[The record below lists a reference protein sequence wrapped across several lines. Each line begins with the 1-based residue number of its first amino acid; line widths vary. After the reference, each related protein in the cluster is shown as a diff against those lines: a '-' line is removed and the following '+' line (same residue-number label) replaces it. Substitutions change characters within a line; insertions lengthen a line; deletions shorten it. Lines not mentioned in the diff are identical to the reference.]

1 MDTQIKYL
9 SGGNQQKVIIGRWL
23 MNNPQILFM
32 DEPTHG
38 IDVGAKQEIYQIIND
53 MSKLGVSIVFVSSE
67 LPEILTLCDRILVMN
82 KGRIRGE
89 FDNIDLTQDQIMEAA
104 VI

>member
-1 MDTQIKYL
+1 
-9 SGGNQQKVIIGRWL
+9 
-23 MNNPQILFM
+23 M

-38 IDVGAKQEIYQIIND
+38 VDIGAKQEIYKIIND
-53 MSKLGVSIVFVSSE
+53 MSKLGVSVVFVSSE

-82 KGRIRGE
+82 KGRIRGDFE
-89 FDNIDLTQDQIMEAA
+89 NINLTQDQIMEAA